1 MKEMNGTRAR
11 FSAADAER
19 MARLS
24 EEVRGR
30 LEEMAHI
37 AARTAGIRLDKNVVR
52 KFVPRDVTASD
63 APTVVEVEILDDFL
77 GPGTHPCCLVA
88 LSDGDWFV
96 ECPCGAHG

>member
-1 MKEMNGTRAR
+1 MTETDTTRTQ
-11 FSAADAER
+11 FSPADAER

-37 AARTAGIRLDKNVVR
+37 AARAAGIRLDKDVVR

-63 APTVVEVEILDDFL
+63 APTIVDVEILDDFL
-77 GPGTHPCCLVA
+77 GPGSRPCCLVG

-96 ECPCGAHG
+96 ECPCGAAG